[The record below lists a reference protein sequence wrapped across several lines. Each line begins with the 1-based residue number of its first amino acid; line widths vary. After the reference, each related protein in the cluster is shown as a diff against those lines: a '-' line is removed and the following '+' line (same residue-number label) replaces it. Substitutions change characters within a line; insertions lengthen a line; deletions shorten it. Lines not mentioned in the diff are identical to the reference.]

1 MIHIDKLIEANKNNH
16 YQLLTLVGNE
26 EGKKKEITEY
36 LSKIGWQIYDV
47 EEIVLDLIDDLPR
60 GKRGLRLGE
69 RLDDWVKKQENK
81 LILTNANI
89 LFSPELKQITPVESF
104 RYALRG
110 SNEAVLFLDARYR
123 GDNKAVY
130 STPDKEDFA
139 EIDLS
144 KVVHYRL
151 TEVTTGGDEL

>member
-26 EGKKKEITEY
+26 EGKKKEITDY
-36 LSKIGWQIYDV
+36 LTKRGWQVFDV
-47 EEIVLDLIDDLPR
+47 EEIVLDLIKDLPR
-60 GKRGLRLGE
+60 KKRGLRLGE

-81 LILTNANI
+81 LVLTNANI
-89 LFSPELKQITPVESF
+89 LFSPELKQINPVESF

-110 SNEAVLFLDARYR
+110 TNEAVLFLDARYR

-144 KVVHYRL
+144 RVIHRRL
-151 TEVTTGGDEL
+151 IEVTTGGNE